1 MPAYILPIE
10 RTRAAFLKPP
20 GGLRFGNFEG
30 VVNLPPLKPLVSSL
44 GAQSFSSLN
53 NNQIYKAVCDWY
65 ETWRPWQQRVLI
77 CGIVDRCSMRQVD
90 MLATTLEP
98 VKHRDYTVAVNHQY
112 PTTPLKKIRDNK
124 KKKKKAPAK
133 KKKNK
138 QKSVKEPSTFQL
150 TLTREGTFANASSP
164 VSVIDDDQENLL
176 RSQGDV
182 IYEKLES
189 QTITYDGNHTQR
201 TLDQSE
207 SRLQSTNIEDFANSL
222 ASRILLESIPKT
234 VKIFDPSELYAQDLA
249 STIVQQA
256 MDSVELFMTAKEKS
270 ILERTT
276 KLYTLID
283 EQEHGMREQVSY
295 ENMLATDPLH
305 NSPVA
310 QVVSGKIRLDGP
322 GISPVKR
329 VIVRSESEKPEKKV
343 DMSILDKY
351 RKYKQPSDSDKPD
364 FYKMTGR
371 PKSLVRILVP
381 EKGAPGELKRSDSP
395 KSMVSR
401 WSAVTHSTLSELRYK
416 LFGARAVA
424 TPDFFKSDGVGQT
437 QGGMLHLRQGGVRR
451 PQGIQSVPVPISKLY
466 KSVKWWTE
474 GAGDGKS
481 LVRAQKSE
489 LGASFKEQL
498 QQVWKWMSLW
508 EDFEKVALL
517 KVLLK
522 LCTPEDLNFLYAH
535 LHQRLRDHRD
545 INRLSDKLLLYIF
558 SFTPASGITTLKKV
572 CRRWRYL
579 CATDDLW
586 MIKCHELGLQE
597 GIKNLEKM
605 IVHAKGYRMVID
617 WRMAYDE
624 IRLITDKMKQAMMK
638 KKEKPPPQGRTVEFK
653 EQLEELKQKVDNI
666 SVTSSESSS
675 FEPDY
680 PRPKFEFTNKIVLT
694 NVAPRAALT
703 REELQ
708 AIIKR
713 LVIDPEEKEKE
724 RAISRG
730 TPVIVELE
738 VKRGTLSAVRGQPRQ
753 VDVDGQSVVSEDL
766 RHYDDEYRIQWDTMP
781 DRKRTNPSSV
791 MLTEATVELIGA
803 TPDIKQGP
811 KDPFSALRK
820 DVGPSILRRKPQ
832 NMADDAAGDD
842 VAYDIRP
849 DLVPATDIMGKAKAN
864 MSLKWHQEPQG
875 SPSGQDH
882 TPRYTRPPRFVG
894 EVRSVLRA
902 RKLQGHMSGITCVQF
917 DKRRLVSAGLDRVIR
932 MWDIRSGRSLHKFL
946 GHKGGVRCLQF
957 YGNELATGSW
967 DTTIM
972 IWDLRNLCRHHILT
986 DHSDSV
992 TCLALN
998 QDFMVSG
1005 SEDTTVRV
1013 WRRATYF
1020 CSNVIRGHKMGVTS
1034 IAFDGSHVVSASKDG
1049 NLRLSNILSGECVWT
1064 FLAADVPVP
1073 IYTVAMKGS
1082 LILSGDSMGRV
1093 YFWNKM
1099 TGENE
1104 AAIEAHTGA
1113 INKLAYLAGRFYTAS
1128 GDGSIREWDLVTM
1141 TSVRLLEGHKGPV
1154 RDFMVTSERMV
1165 SCSEDGSIRIWDLF
1179 DPRKKTTEAE
1189 QIQQL
1194 YQDSL

>member
-653 EQLEELKQKVDNI
+653 EQLEELKQKV
-666 SVTSSESSS
+666 
-675 FEPDY
+675 
-680 PRPKFEFTNKIVLT
+680 
-694 NVAPRAALT
+694 
-703 REELQ
+703 
-708 AIIKR
+708 
-713 LVIDPEEKEKE
+713 
-724 RAISRG
+724 
-730 TPVIVELE
+730 ELE